1 MPVKRNSAAVDL
13 HVLVTFDDLAR
24 TESSTARTTITDSSD
39 GASKNVRV
47 LGARLYPTTMVRYI
61 AHQNDAAHVLP
72 HSIVLTLDIG
82 HTSISTC

>member
-1 MPVKRNSAAVDL
+1 MTVKRNSTAIDF
-13 HVLVTFDDLAR
+13 HVLIAFDDLAR

-39 GASKNVRV
+39 GAPKNVRV
-47 LGARLYPTTMVRYI
+47 LGTRLYPTTMVRYI

-72 HSIVLTLDIG
+72 RSIVLVLDIG

>member
-1 MPVKRNSAAVDL
+1 MPVKRDSAAVDL
-13 HVLVTFDDLAR
+13 HVLITFDDLAR

-47 LGARLYPTTMVRYI
+47 LGARLDPTTMVRYI

-72 HSIVLTLDIG
+72 RSIVLVLDIRR
-82 HTSISTC
+82 TSISTC